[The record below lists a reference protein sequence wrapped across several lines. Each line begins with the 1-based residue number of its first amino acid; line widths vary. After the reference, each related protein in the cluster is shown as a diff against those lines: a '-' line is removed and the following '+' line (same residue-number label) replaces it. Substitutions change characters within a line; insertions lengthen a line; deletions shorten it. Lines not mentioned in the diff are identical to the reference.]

1 MNQFSQ
7 FRIWFIKS
15 IIPYKIDTEN
25 LNTLFRLSEWY
36 LLEELPKMIE
46 EKNPNAGVDVLMT
59 VEDVSKYMKVT
70 QAFVYNLIKTGKL
83 KKVGISSVDKPGAR
97 PSIRIRKLEVD
108 RYLDG
113 R

>member
-59 VEDVSKYMKVT
+59 VEDVSKYMK
-70 QAFVYNLIKTGKL
+70 
-83 KKVGISSVDKPGAR
+83 D
-97 PSIRIRKLEVD
+97 
-108 RYLDG
+108 
-113 R
+113 